1 MTPQGLPE
9 VFIKH
14 RADNDPSGPTFGDL
28 TAPGGFA
35 CDSMERP
42 QLGDHPCIGKGA
54 WRVHAFQHPEHGLCY
69 ELQNVVMADGTVR
82 TAILIH
88 SANWIRQL
96 LGCIALGRATMVV
109 EGIWQ
114 GQPVKEMGISSSKD
128 AVAAF
133 WTHMEGKDFM
143 LTIS

>member
-1 MTPQGLPE
+1 MTAQGLPE

-14 RADNDPSGPTFGDL
+14 RLDNDPAGPTFGDL
-28 TAPGGFA
+28 TAPGGFS
-35 CDSMERP
+35 CDTMERP
-42 QLGDHPCIGKGA
+42 ATGDHPCIGKGS
-54 WRVHAFQHPEHGLCY
+54 WRVHAFAHPEHGLCY
-69 ELQNVVMADGTVR
+69 EVQNVKDR
-82 TAILIH
+82 TAILFH

-109 EGIWQ
+109 EGVWK
-114 GQPVKEMGISSSKD
+114 GEKVKEMGLSSSKD

-133 WTHMEGKDFM
+133 WAHMAGMDFM